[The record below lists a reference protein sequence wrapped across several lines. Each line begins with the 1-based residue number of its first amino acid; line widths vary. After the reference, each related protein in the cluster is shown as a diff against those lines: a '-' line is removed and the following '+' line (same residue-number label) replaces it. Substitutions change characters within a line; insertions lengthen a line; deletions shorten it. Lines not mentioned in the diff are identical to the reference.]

1 MIITKYTERFVSK
14 MIEHYIP
21 EGIDELTHINS
32 REFMYDLVMTLLE
45 EEKIPLKL
53 STIKYLLVNYQTLI
67 NSKLSV
73 LN

>member
-1 MIITKYTERFVSK
+1 MTVYLEKFVSK

-21 EGIDELTHINS
+21 EGIDEVTHINS
-32 REFMYDLVMTLLE
+32 REFMYELIITLLE
-45 EEKIPLKL
+45 EKKIPLKL
-53 STIKYLLVNYQTLI
+53 STIKYLCLNYQTII

>member
-21 EGIDELTHINS
+21 AGIDDLTHINS
-32 REFMYDLVMTLLE
+32 REFMYDLIMTLLE

-67 NSKLSV
+67 NYKL
-73 LN
+73 

>member
-1 MIITKYTERFVSK
+1 MTAYLDKFVSK
-14 MIEHYIP
+14 MVVHYIP

-32 REFMYDLVMTLLE
+32 REFMYDLIMTLLE

-53 STIKYLLVNYQTLI
+53 STIKYLCLNYQTLI
-67 NSKLSV
+67 NAKLAV

>member
-1 MIITKYTERFVSK
+1 MTAYLDKFVSK
-14 MIEHYIP
+14 MISHYIP

-32 REFMYDLVMTLLE
+32 REFMYDLIMTLLE

-53 STIKYLLVNYQTLI
+53 STIKYLLINYKTII